1 MQKIKISPEL
11 AHLIKAALHLTH
23 DLPIAIYKRP
33 VHWERLSKLANWHQ
47 VRPLLFDYI
56 QQNHLEGIPKKIL
69 QSLHEDSVGQAVT
82 NMAFLGVSLKL
93 YRQLVEN
100 DVPAF
105 LMKGALWAWML
116 YDKPG
121 NREFGDIDFFIDK
134 ASIKKSLK
142 ILSDNGFE
150 PDHYRSY
157 LLSRMQV
164 ASQYLNTDYQL
175 PLNPV
180 NENILQ
186 SLEIQWNCS
195 YPRYCYD
202 FSWTEIA
209 GDMTEFSISGALV
222 SIPKM
227 ENQLLMML
235 IHHGGVEQWDKLKYM
250 ADFIR
255 LLRLY
260 ADKLDWNYIAETA
273 RKKGFKRLL
282 LESLNAVT
290 IITAED
296 YLKYLNPKAPFSP
309 SASFFRNMIT
319 HWENERPVIKTKSWR
334 ILLYNLKYRDNW
346 KSRFSI
352 IAAHLSYISNL
363 QLIWHKMIWYRKNR
377 F

>member
-11 AHLIKAALHLTH
+11 SHLIKAALHITH
-23 DLPIAIYKRP
+23 DLSFGIYKRP
-33 VHWERLSKLANWHQ
+33 VHWDRLAKLANWHQ

-56 QQNHLEGIPKKIL
+56 QQNKLEGIPKKNL
-69 QSLHEDSVGQAVT
+69 QSLHEYSLGQAVT

-93 YRQLVEN
+93 YKQLIEN
-100 DVPAF
+100 HVPAF

-134 ASIKKSLK
+134 DSIKQSLK

-164 ASQYLNTDYQL
+164 ARQYLNTDYQL
-175 PLNPV
+175 PLNPI

-186 SLEIQWNCS
+186 SLEIQWDCS
-195 YPRYCYD
+195 YPRYCYH

-209 GDMTEFSISGALV
+209 SDMTEFSMSGALV
-222 SIPKM
+222 KIPGM
-227 ENQLLMML
+227 ENQLLMMM

-260 ADKLDWNYIAETA
+260 ADKLDWNYISETA
-273 RKKGFKRLL
+273 RKKGFNRLL
-282 LESLNAVT
+282 LESLNAVN

-296 YLKYLNPKAPFSP
+296 YLKYLNPEAPFSP
-309 SASFFRNMIT
+309 SASFFRNMIS
-319 HWENERPVIKTKSWR
+319 HWENERPAIKTKSWR
-334 ILLYNLKYRDNW
+334 ILLYNLQYRDNW
-346 KSRFSI
+346 KIRFSI
-352 IAAHLSYISNL
+352 IAAHLLYISNL
-363 QLIWHKMIWYRKNR
+363 QLIWHKIIWYRKNR